1 MSKHFPLWKIRI
13 YTLWKPVFKQNKLCM
28 IKKYLILPP
37 TLFQTIIFEIAYAT
51 KQSFQIPIWFILSV
65 ILKGIDNRFS
75 FKQTEKDLKF

>member
-1 MSKHFPLWKIRI
+1 
-13 YTLWKPVFKQNKLCM
+13 M